1 MRNISAEAK
10 ALALA
15 PARRISARA
24 IVTHLIDGKWG
35 TEGDIYNQN
44 DKLQSLSI
52 SLGSNSGGFTVG
64 ETYCGKLTLTLIGDD
79 LDIRQDDRV
88 HIVLGFFDDIKG
100 AVTFKSTYSGYFFVD
115 KITRNKKLTT
125 VVAFDKMLRFSK
137 NYISKLTY
145 PALLSEMLAELSEQ
159 CATELADDVAV
170 PYDAQIK
177 SAPIKGTDKA
187 GKKIYYTRREMLGYC
202 AALCGS
208 SFFMDNNDKLALV
221 TNADCSETILPENTI
236 SETHE
241 PLEFEITEVVWSE
254 DGNSVMRD
262 DINTAGIVEFA
273 NPLDVGDKEQALKAI
288 SAKIVGLKYF
298 EAAIKGQGKGW
309 YELGDVVSVKIS
321 DSQTIKIRISGINYE
336 VKNGAFTE
344 TLYSS
349 ALTESQSNYTSGD
362 VSGGAVKPT
371 YGGTSAGALTE
382 YNVLSD
388 TSVKYNG
395 TTYTAELADSGLIS
409 KITDDKGGEFSP
421 THADGV
427 TDVALHNAAFL
438 AVAMLSG
445 LALYDCLT
453 PMCVYRFNTDKMVQE
468 ADTITWNNQADS
480 GYNNDLLFIGGSI
493 NARENSVYVQGAQSS
508 YGHLS
513 YICKIYETDY
523 YYIDTIYLVAKTATA
538 NALRTLQTPGRG
550 PQASAVALTSDS
562 GNWAF
567 KSYATDSIIS
577 TTSEPS
583 TKKSVIVIRNN
594 TFKADV
600 FINGQF
606 LFTTSSS
613 GVISGEMWIGRT
625 QNSYYDGGYYIY
637 DLACAGSLHSDED
650 IVRNSRYLM
659 RKYNIGG

>member
-1 MRNISAEAK
+1 MEGALMRNISAEAK

-221 TNADCSETILPENTI
+221 TNADCSETILPENTT

-362 VSGGAVKPT
+362 VSGGAGKPT
-371 YGGTSAGALTE
+371 YGGTSAGTLTE

-395 TTYTAELADSGLIS
+395 VTYTAELAGNGLIS
-409 KITDDKGGEFSP
+409 KITDDKGGEFEP
-421 THADGV
+421 TYADGL
-427 TDVALHNAAFL
+427 TSVALHNAAFL
-438 AVAMLSG
+438 AVTMISGLGSVRPWSGVFSG
-445 LALYDCLT
+445 LAYQLTDVVTSPGTYNTNLGDAPNEFTIEVCMQFDGVGNTSSNQSCTIIHLGAYTGENNMFKIATCDYHDEAFDYEWGGEWNYDVIGDYTTFPSHKGELST
-453 PMCVYRFNTDKMVQE
+453 STLVIVKTGDGSEIKVYSNGELRDTNAGNWQS
-468 ADTITWNNQADS
+468 ADFSNVK
-480 GYNNDLLFIGGSI
+480 LLS
-493 NARENSVYVQGAQSS
+493 NK
-508 YGHLS
+508 YGDRDALG
-513 YICKIYETDY
+513 
-523 YYIDTIYLVAKTATA
+523 TIYQVRIY
-538 NALRTLQTPGRG
+538 NR
-550 PQASAVALTSDS
+550 ALTDAEVAQ
-562 GNWAF
+562 NA
-567 KSYATDSIIS
+567 
-577 TTSEPS
+577 SED
-583 TKKSVIVIRNN
+583 RRCY
-594 TFKADV
+594 
-600 FINGQF
+600 G
-606 LFTTSSS
+606 
-613 GVISGEMWIGRT
+613 
-625 QNSYYDGGYYIY
+625 
-637 DLACAGSLHSDED
+637 
-650 IVRNSRYLM
+650 
-659 RKYNIGG
+659 